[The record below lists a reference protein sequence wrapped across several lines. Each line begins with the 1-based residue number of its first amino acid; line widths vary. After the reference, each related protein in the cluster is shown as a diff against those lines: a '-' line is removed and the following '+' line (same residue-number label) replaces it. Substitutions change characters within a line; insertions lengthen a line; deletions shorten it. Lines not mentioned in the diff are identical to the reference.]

1 MKRIVIAIL
10 LLAGLNGVALAQDQE
25 QSTAPQTGMRQMRSP
40 EQRAQMLTDRM
51 DKKLN
56 LTDDQ
61 KKSVY
66 DINLNTAQKINDAM
80 QNHDRGAMRSI
91 KQERDN
97 TMQKVL
103 TADQYQ
109 QYQQMETAM
118 MQKRMQ
124 NRPARMN
131 SNNTDN

>member
-10 LLAGLNGVALAQDQE
+10 LLAGINGAAYAQDQE
-25 QSTAPQTGMRQMRSP
+25 QAAAPQMGMRQMKSP
-40 EQRAQMLTDRM
+40 EQRAQMLTDRL

-56 LTDDQ
+56 LSDDQ

-66 DINLNTAQKINDAM
+66 DINLNTAQKMNDAM

-91 KQERDN
+91 KQERDDA
-97 TMQKVL
+97 MQKVL
-103 TADQYQ
+103 TADQYK
-109 QYQQMETAM
+109 QYQEMETAM

-124 NRPARMN
+124 SRQSRMN
-131 SNNTDN
+131 SDNSNN

>member
-10 LLAGLNGVALAQDQE
+10 LLAGLNSAAIAQDQE
-25 QSTAPQTGMRQMRSP
+25 QLSAQQMHNRQRRTP
-40 EQRAQMLTDRM
+40 EQRARMLTDRM

-56 LTDDQ
+56 LTEDQ

-66 DINLNTAQKINDAM
+66 DINLNTAQKMNDAM
-80 QNHDRGAMRSI
+80 QNHDREAMRSI
-91 KQERDN
+91 KQERDDA
-97 TMQKVL
+97 MQKVL

-118 MQKRMQ
+118 MQKRMLS
-124 NRPARMN
+124 RPARMN
-131 SNNTDN
+131 SNNTEN

>member
-10 LLAGLNGVALAQDQE
+10 LLAGINSAAFAQDQE
-25 QSTAPQTGMRQMRSP
+25 QVAAPQMGTRQMRSP
-40 EQRAQMLTDRM
+40 EQRAQMLTDRL

-56 LTDDQ
+56 LSEDQ

-66 DINLNTAQKINDAM
+66 DINLNTAQKMNDAM

-91 KQERDN
+91 KQERDDA
-97 TMQKVL
+97 MQKVL
-103 TADQYQ
+103 TADQYK
-109 QYQQMETAM
+109 QYQEMETAM

-124 NRPARMN
+124 NRPAKMN
-131 SNNTDN
+131 NNNMDN